1 MTKKKNIYFDYAS
14 TTPVAEE
21 VESAMEVYLDRKFGN
36 SASLHS
42 FGRQAKQA
50 LEKSRQQIAGYL
62 NSSPENLIF
71 TASASESNNLAL
83 KGLAWANKQKKHL
96 LISAI
101 EHDCLMNTGRWLEGQ
116 GYQLQLIPVDEHG
129 LVDLNQVKK
138 MIRPDTLVV
147 SVMHANNE
155 VGTIQPIAE
164 IGRLCREKGVLF
176 HTDAAQ
182 TFGKLPVDVE
192 KMNLDMVTL
201 SSHKMYGPKGAAALY
216 VKDGINLTPLI
227 HGGGHEKNIRS
238 STVNV
243 AAIVGFS
250 RAVEL
255 FFQGREDFQRI
266 EELRD
271 KLIKGVLEKIPNSR
285 LNGHPKQRLYN
296 NANFSFAYV
305 EGESIILKLDQKGIA
320 ASTGSACS
328 APDLKPSHVLLA
340 LGLAPELAHGSLR
353 LTLGRYN
360 KESDVNYLLSV
371 LPEIIKDLR
380 KISPFK

>member
-21 VESAMEVYLDRKFGN
+21 VKRAMEPYLDEKFGN

-50 LEKSRQQIAGYL
+50 LEDSRKFIAGQL
-62 NSSPENLIF
+62 NGDKENLIF
-71 TASASESNNLAL
+71 TSSASESNNLAL
-83 KGLAWANKQKKHL
+83 KGLAWASNQKNHIL
-96 LISAI
+96 VSSI
-101 EHDCLMNTGRWLEGQ
+101 EHDCLINSSQWLASQ
-116 GYQLQLIPVDEHG
+116 GYQIEQVPVDENG
-129 LVDLNQVKK
+129 LVDPDQVEK

-147 SVMHANNE
+147 SIMHANNE
-155 VGTIQPIAE
+155 IGTIQPIAE
-164 IGRLCREKGVLF
+164 IGSICRQKGTLF

-182 TFGKLPVDVE
+182 TFGKLILDVE

-201 SSHKMYGPKGAAALY
+201 SSHKMYGPKGVGGLY
-216 VKDGINLTPLI
+216 IQPGINLVPLI
-227 HGGGHEKNIRS
+227 HGGGHERNLRS
-238 STVNV
+238 STVNL
-243 AAIVGFS
+243 AGIVGFS

-255 FFQGREDFQRI
+255 MTEREDDLERI
-266 EELRD
+266 KNLRD
-271 KLIKGVLEKIPNSR
+271 KLIKGVLEKIPYCR

-296 NANFSFAYV
+296 NANFSFSYV

-340 LGLAPELAHGSLR
+340 LDLKPELAHGSLR

-360 KESDVNYLLSV
+360 RKSDVDYLLDV